1 MYSDDKTW
9 KQHYEE
15 WVNIIKRLEVQKPK
29 DVPMTSHAYR
39 LKLIRELAEKY
50 EVDHNE

>member
-9 KQHYEE
+9 KQHYNE
-15 WVNIIKRLEVQKPK
+15 WVHIVKRLKSEKPK
-29 DVPMTSHAYR
+29 DISIQQHEYR
-39 LKLIRELAEKY
+39 IKLIRELAEKY